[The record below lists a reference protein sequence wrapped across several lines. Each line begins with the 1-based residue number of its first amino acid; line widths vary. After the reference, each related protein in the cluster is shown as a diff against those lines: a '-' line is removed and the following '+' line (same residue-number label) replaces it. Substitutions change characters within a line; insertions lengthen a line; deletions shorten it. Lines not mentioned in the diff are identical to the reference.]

1 MKKLINEFKTF
12 CSKGNIL
19 ELATGMMIGSAFTT
33 IVNSLVNDVLMPVI
47 GILTGGLDMSGLFI
61 PLDFQF
67 DQYKTIDAAKAAG
80 VGTLN
85 YGAFLQAIF
94 NFLIIA
100 FCIFMLVKAMSKLLP
115 KKEDEPAKE
124 ERKCPFC
131 KMGIHD
137 EATKCP
143 HCASELP
150 VEEAAEA

>member
-19 ELATGMMIGSAFTT
+19 ELATGMMIGGAFTT

-47 GILTGGLDMSGLFI
+47 GLLTGGVDMSGLFI

-100 FCIFMLVKAMSKLLP
+100 FCIFMLVKAMTKLLP
-115 KKEDEPAKE
+115 KKEEEPAKE

-150 VEEAAEA
+150 VETTEA